1 MIKEQL
7 QHKIDFKTKP
17 LGALGK
23 LEKIALQ
30 IGSIQNTLSPQLT
43 KPSIMVFAGD
53 HGIANEGVSAYPQEV
68 TFQMVM
74 NFLQGGAAI
83 NVFAA
88 QNGIDLKVLDAGV
101 NFDFEPNEKLIDLKI
116 AKGTK
121 SFLADKAMTETQIM
135 ECIIAPNYQIK
146 KLHEEGCN
154 IIGFGEMGIGN
165 TSAATMLMSN
175 FCNLPIE
182 KCVGRGTGL
191 NDEQLN
197 KKIEILK
204 RAKDFHGEIT
214 DPMQALQAFG
224 GFEIAQICYAMQK
237 AFECNMIILVDGFIA
252 SAAFLVAYKSNPVIL
267 DNAIFCHLS
276 DEHGHQNLLNYLGVE
291 PLLKLGMR
299 LGEGTGCAVAYPL
312 IESAISF
319 LNNMAS
325 FESAG
330 VSTISDC

>member
-1 MIKEQL
+1 MMIKEQL

-43 KPSIMVFAGD
+43 KPTIMVFAGD
-53 HGIANEGVSAYPQEV
+53 HGIANECVSAYPQEV

-88 QNGIDLKVLDAGV
+88 QNNIDLKVVDAGV

-224 GFEIAQICYAMQK
+224 GFEITQICYAMQK

-252 SAAFLVAYKSNPVIL
+252 SAAFLVAYKSNPAIL

-330 VSTISDC
+330 VSNKG